1 MGAIDT
7 FDAKAY
13 RAVLQRLR
21 DDDGQEFAPGFD
33 RTVEAPAPR
42 AITVPASCRLIVTEG
57 NYLLDEEAPWPAIR
71 QLLDE
76 VWFLDLDEST
86 RLERLVARHVEFG
99 KTQAEAASWVRD
111 VDEPNAARVLAQA
124 GKADVVVSGA

>member
-1 MGAIDT
+1 
-7 FDAKAY
+7 
-13 RAVLQRLR
+13 
-21 DDDGQEFAPGFD
+21 
-33 RTVEAPAPR
+33 
-42 AITVPASCRLIVTEG
+42 VPATCRLIVTEG
-57 NYLLDEEAPWPAIR
+57 NYLLDDEPPWPAIR

-86 RLERLVARHVEFG
+86 RLDRLVARHVEFG